1 MMLVAVAFGGCLC
14 LVILAVAIWYFTSQ
28 EGGSPAPAPGTP
40 PAATPRAA
48 GTPSPSRTPPATGTP
63 SPSRTPPAT
72 GTPPATPS
80 TCPANKYLSGGSC
93 VNCPAGAYSEA
104 GSSSASACYCGGHT
118 QMNSSRTA
126 CVDCPA
132 PAAGYVWSSFIGCD
146 VKLSSSYPPGSRRE
160 GQSCERDEDCG
171 GVSPN
176 GYQDTCSP
184 TGFCMSN
191 G

>member
-1 MMLVAVAFGGCLC
+1 MRTGIIAAVVCC
-14 LVILAVAIWYFTSQ
+14 VLVIIGTILGVYFSGVACPDFGPNCPSET
-28 EGGSPAPAPGTP
+28 PA
-40 PAATPRAA
+40 
-48 GTPSPSRTPPATGTP
+48 PPATGTP

>member
-1 MMLVAVAFGGCLC
+1 MMLVAVAFGGCLY